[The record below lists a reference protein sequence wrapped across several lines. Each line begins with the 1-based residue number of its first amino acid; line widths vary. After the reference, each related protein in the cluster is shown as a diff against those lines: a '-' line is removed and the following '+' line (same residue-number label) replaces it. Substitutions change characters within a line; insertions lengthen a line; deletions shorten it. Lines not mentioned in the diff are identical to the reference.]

1 MSASVSYERVLD
13 QLERLGMDTA
23 LMNLDHVLERGQKN
37 EYLPIQVLEEL
48 LERELSARFERR
60 VQTNLKLSGLP
71 AHKTLDEFDYEAQPQ
86 VPRDVV
92 EELSSLRFLHH
103 GENVL
108 FLGPPGVGK
117 THLACGLAMKAI
129 ERGHRIYFLTIHD
142 LVTRS
147 RTDREKN
154 RLHILMRILIRPD
167 LLILDEIGYLPLERD
182 DATFLFEVINKRY
195 QKGRPI
201 IITSNKSYG
210 QWDEIFPDQVLVT
223 AVLDRLLH
231 HATTINIRGESYRL
245 RHRREAG
252 LATISS

>member
-1 MSASVSYERVLD
+1 MSAAVSFERVQS
-13 QLERLGMDTA
+13 QLEQLGMGAA
-23 LMNLDHVLERGQKN
+23 LDNLDNVLETGQKK
-37 EYLPIQVLEEL
+37 ELLPVQVLDEL
-48 LERELSARFERR
+48 LSRELSARFERR
-60 VQTNLKLSGLP
+60 VQTNLKLSRLP
-71 AHKTLDEFDYEAQPQ
+71 THKTLEEFDYEAQPQ
-86 VPRDVV
+86 VPKEVI
-92 EELSSLRFLHH
+92 EELSSLRFLHQ

-142 LVTRS
+142 LVTKY
-147 RTDREKN
+147 RTSREKN
-154 RLHILMRILIRPD
+154 RLHILMRTMTRPD
-167 LLILDEIGYLPLERD
+167 LVILDEMGYLPLERD

-195 QKGRPI
+195 QKERPV

-210 QWDEIFPDQVLVT
+210 QWDEIFPDLVLVT

-252 LATISS
+252 LTPVTG